1 MFRRAAAVEELALE
15 ASLDGKGVQ
24 TAGCKESKGDEA
36 LLCLFAIFCE
46 ILIGVFTLF
55 NAESLSP
62 KRKTRSAGS
71 PTKAFALC
79 KSSFRLMK
87 AFA

>member
-1 MFRRAAAVEELALE
+1 LTAKAFKQRGTRE
-15 ASLDGKGVQ
+15 AKG
-24 TAGCKESKGDEA
+24 TKLCFAKA
-36 LLCLFAIFCE
+36 LCLFAIFCE

-79 KSSFRLMK
+79 KSRFRLMK